1 MSETETQNSK
11 LPSPVRLTRVE
22 TFMAAEPKF
31 KGMIKPKSVEVHG
44 RKGVKLKYSQAVID
58 VALAV
63 AAKGLDPASC
73 SKADIMNTA
82 SEVLAGEPAAATS
95 AAQQSEPASA
105 TVEDTGSPDVPPV
118 AETAPAE
125 PGIAN
130 NNHMFAVSALLMS
143 AMHLL
148 SFDKNPGAEKRKSK
162 MAELIEDCNKLLRT
176 PAA

>member
-1 MSETETQNSK
+1 MT
-11 LPSPVRLTRVE
+11 
-22 TFMAAEPKF
+22 AEPKF
-31 KGMIKPKSVEVHG
+31 KGLVKPKTVEVHG
-44 RKGVKLKYSQAVID
+44 RKGIKLKYSQAVID

-82 SEVLAGEPAAATS
+82 SEVLAGEPAAAT
-95 AAQQSEPASA
+95 QPSEPSSA
-105 TVEDTGSPDVPPV
+105 TVEDTGSPVVPPV
-118 AETAPAE
+118 AEAAAE